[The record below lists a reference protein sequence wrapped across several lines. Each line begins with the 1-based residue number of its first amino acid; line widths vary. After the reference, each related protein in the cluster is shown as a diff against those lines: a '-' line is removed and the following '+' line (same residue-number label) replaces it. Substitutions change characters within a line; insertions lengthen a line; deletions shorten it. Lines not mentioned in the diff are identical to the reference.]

1 MEQKRPNCVVTLYD
15 EEAKTICTFNVSRAA
30 IADVLAKATS
40 FDVPL
45 ADFDYRV
52 DDEFA
57 RKVGAM
63 SLLLL
68 AGRSEFLKN
77 HLSITTEESGDS
89 GNEPPGEDGDKKRS
103 WWKRK

>member
-15 EEAKTICTFNVSRAA
+15 EEAKTISTFNISRAA

-52 DDEFA
+52 DDELA

-63 SLLLL
+63 ALMLM
-68 AGRSEFLKN
+68 AGRSEFLKS
-77 HLSITTEESGDS
+77 HLAITTNDSEDS
-89 GNEPPGEDGDKKRS
+89 GGAPPATDGGKKRS
-103 WWKRK
+103 WWKGK